1 MKKGIVYFILLTFL
15 FFIFPSFSEELEIE
29 IEEPIDVIFSIEENE
44 IDLEDNLDLISINEL
59 QANSLEIPEEQEIE
73 IPEPPK
79 EYNFNI
85 KLSNLTGYSII
96 ALNNAFIDSHIRGS
110 LWIGNTLTSNEW
122 CGSDDGSIN
131 HNPSDT
137 ESYIYNN
144 ESQMYFQGRTEN
156 QSKDAYKK
164 LSAAAVET
172 TKDYWTNIIN
182 SLPNDGKQW
191 IYVEPDEN
199 GYVNL
204 TKWDYQTQGSDE
216 SQESIKKVYWT
227 NASKVDMG
235 GLAGHLI
242 APFADINI
250 TWCNH
255 GGTIIGWNITTHG
268 EAHINYWVPEIISPT
283 ETPSPTKT
291 PTPTATPAPGKI
303 ILQKTLVNDVWHI
316 RCDVMDGTTFQAG
329 GGIWKTDVIMNPTK
343 KTSKEGHRS
352 NKCGDADHWII
363 WLDNTGTP
371 FRMDE
376 IKSGATGGT
385 LPTMIFEE
393 VYSPQDLGFSGWGEL
408 EPEMTDKVELYK
420 ENFKI
425 QKDITTVKPGE
436 RIYWVTWN
444 GNQRW
449 YHSGVPYVAPP
460 TFTFYIDG
468 EPYPI
473 VAGNYLELDDVLP
486 GAHEIREDV
495 SLDDY
500 IITVFGSN
508 NVEGTTSIINIVDG
522 ETVEV
527 EYVNEI
533 ITPPTEQPSAP
544 PALPTAVPTPTPTP
558 TIKPTPTPTVV
569 PTHTP
574 TIKPTTVPTI
584 APTIKPTDTPKPTE
598 KLTISPT
605 LTIEPTKTPS
615 PTATP
620 TPTELPT
627 ITPTEQP
634 TIKPTSEPTTIP
646 TIKPTII
653 PTTKP
658 TIVPIST
665 TTPAPTIV
673 PTEKP
678 TATPAPTNTTTIK
691 PTISPTPKIT
701 TTPTAT
707 PTMEPTK
714 TPTVE
719 PTHTP
724 SSTPTITVTP
734 TAEPTA
740 IPTIQPTNTPIV
752 TVTPSESPRP
762 TPTPTEIVKPTEKPT
777 NEPTTIPT
785 VVPTTKPTV
794 KPTATPTN
802 TPTVAPT
809 NTPRPTRKPT
819 PTPVKPTKT
828 PKPTDTP
835 VPTNTPSIK
844 PTIIPTPKP
853 TEILIPSL
861 KPTEI
866 IPTETPTIS
875 PTPTRTPKP
884 TELIIIVDLPTYT
897 PKPTATPTPRPT
909 IPPEII
915 EEIIINPPPPVSNR
929 PDFSQFTDEE
939 LEELFDFWGYQ
950 TPLYGIF
957 QTGDEIPIEIIFTG
971 ITGILCLI
979 LYAILK
985 KRNI

>member
-29 IEEPIDVIFSIEENE
+29 IEEPIDVIFPVEENE
-44 IDLEDNLDLISINEL
+44 INLEDNLDLISINEL
-59 QANSLEIPEEQEIE
+59 QANNLEIPEEQEVE
-73 IPEPPK
+73 IPDLPK

-85 KLSNLTGYSII
+85 ELSNLTGYSII

-131 HNPSDT
+131 HIPSGT

-144 ESQMYFQGRTEN
+144 ESSMYFQGRTEN

-182 SLPNDGKQW
+182 SLPNDEEQW
-191 IYVEPDEN
+191 IYVKPDEN

-216 SQESIKKVYWT
+216 SQESIEKIYWT

-242 APFADINI
+242 APFAEIDI

-255 GGTIIGWNITTHG
+255 RGAIVGWNITTHG
-268 EAHINYWVPEIISPT
+268 EAHINYWTPEIIEPTSSPT
-283 ETPSPTKT
+283 ETPS
-291 PTPTATPAPGKI
+291 PTATPAPGKI

-329 GGIWKTDVIMNPTK
+329 GGIWKTDVIMNPNK

-436 RIYWVTWN
+436 RIYWITWN
-444 GNQRW
+444 KDQRW
-449 YHSGVPYVAPP
+449 YHSGVPYIAPP

-500 IITVFGSN
+500 IITIFGSDE
-508 NVEGTTSIINIVDG
+508 VEGTKSIINIIDG
-522 ETVEV
+522 ETIEV

-533 ITPPTEQPSAP
+533 ITPPTEQPSTP
-544 PALPTAVPTPTPTP
+544 PALPTPTPTSTPTVVPTPTPTP
-558 TIKPTPTPTVV
+558 TA
-569 PTHTP
+569 
-574 TIKPTTVPTI
+574 VPTI
-584 APTIKPTDTPKPTE
+584 APTIKPTDTPIPTSTPIPTE
-598 KLTISPT
+598 I
-605 LTIEPTKTPS
+605 
-615 PTATP
+615 
-620 TPTELPT
+620 PT
-627 ITPTEQP
+627 ITPTEKPTIQP
-634 TIKPTSEPTTIP
+634 TSTP
-646 TIKPTII
+646 TIKPTIA
-653 PTTKP
+653 PTKTPTPTETSPIKSTENPTPIETLTP
-658 TIVPIST
+658 TISPTLEIT
-665 TTPAPTIV
+665 ITPTIMPTEEPTHE

-678 TATPAPTNTTTIK
+678 TAKPTPTPSPAPTSI
-691 PTISPTPKIT
+691 PASPTPPTEPSPAPTIT
-701 TTPTAT
+701 I
-707 PTMEPTK
+707 

-719 PTHTP
+719 PTTV
-724 SSTPTITVTP
+724 PTIRPTDTPVVT
-734 TAEPTA
+734 A
-740 IPTIQPTNTPIV
+740 TPGK
-752 TVTPSESPRP
+752 PSESPRP
-762 TPTPTEIVKPTEKPT
+762 KPTPTETIKPTEEPT

-785 VVPTTKPTV
+785 VVPTTEPTV
-794 KPTATPTN
+794 KPTATSTN

-819 PTPVKPTKT
+819 LTPVKPTKT
-828 PKPTDTP
+828 PKPTNTP
-835 VPTNTPSIK
+835 TPTNTLSIK

-853 TEILIPSL
+853 TKTPEILIPSL

-875 PTPTRTPKP
+875 PAPTRTPKP
-884 TELIIIVDLPTYT
+884 TELIIIVDLPTFT
-897 PKPTATPTPRPT
+897 PTPTATPTPRPT
-909 IPPEII
+909 VPPEVI

-929 PDFSQFTDEE
+929 PDFSQYTDEE

-957 QTGDEIPIEIIFTG
+957 QTGDEIPIGIIIAG
-971 ITGILCLI
+971 LAGLLCLI
-979 LYAILK
+979 LYFILRK
-985 KRNI
+985 YNI